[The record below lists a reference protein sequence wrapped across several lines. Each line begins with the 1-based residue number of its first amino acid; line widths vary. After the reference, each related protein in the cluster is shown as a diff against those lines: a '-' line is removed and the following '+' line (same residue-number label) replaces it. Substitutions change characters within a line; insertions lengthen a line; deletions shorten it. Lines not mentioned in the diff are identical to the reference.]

1 MPCTK
6 KKKEEKKKR
15 FVFEMQIFL
24 PPLIVV
30 APRISDS
37 VVTAQRC
44 SRRFQPNEAGVDMA
58 EFE

>member
-1 MPCTK
+1 
-6 KKKEEKKKR
+6 
-15 FVFEMQIFL
+15 MQIFL

-30 APRISDS
+30 APHISDS

-44 SRRFQPNEAGVDMA
+44 SQRFQPNEAAVDEA